1 MMYFVNRYVL
11 GIALTLITAFS
22 YGAEP
27 DWTDYRAVLEH
38 IRPGNKNGVSLML
51 VDYKTIRDDGSLDR
65 AYQALSTFPVA
76 SLAGRE
82 EKLAFYINAYNILAL
97 KMVADHWPLKSIK
110 DVGSWFSPVWK
121 KPSGE
126 LGGKVVTLDEVEHEI
141 LRPMGEPRMH
151 MAVVCASV
159 SCPDLRKE
167 PFVAAKLDEQLNDQT
182 TKFLNNA
189 GKGLRVSKETIRVSK
204 IFDWFEKDFRGQG
217 GVEAFVRRYHPDLP
231 DYRLKADIP
240 YDWAVNALR

>member
-1 MMYFVNRYVL
+1 MSLVSRYVL
-11 GIALTLITAFS
+11 GMVLVFVTA
-22 YGAEP
+22 YAHGAEP
-27 DWTDYRAVLEH
+27 DWTDYSAVLEH

-51 VDYKTIRDDGSLDR
+51 VDYKTIRDNGSLDR
-65 AYQALSTFPVA
+65 AYQALSAFPVT

-110 DVGSWFSPVWK
+110 DVGSWLSPVWK
-121 KPSGE
+121 RPAGE
-126 LGGKVVTLDEVEHEI
+126 LGGKMVTLDEVEHEI
-141 LRPMGEPRMH
+141 LRPMGEPRVH

-159 SCPDLRKE
+159 SCPDLRNE
-167 PFVAAKLDEQLNDQT
+167 PFAAARLDEQLNDQT
-182 TKFLNNA
+182 AKFLNNA

-204 IFDWFEKDFRGQG
+204 IFDWFEKDFSGQG
-217 GVEAFVRRYHPDLP
+217 GVEAFVRRYRPDLP

-240 YDWAVNALR
+240 YDWMVNAVQ